1 MRMLLPSLGHQSPE
15 DCEFGEWEGSGWG
28 AGIQLPL
35 HQIVFCAGK
44 RSRGRETPTRT
55 SAFRG
60 ERPAGSGPWR
70 CSREGLEGLGRQLT
84 GGGQEGEPR
93 LRGLVSVVLD
103 FAYPKRLFF
112 PSFAK
117 YFSEMENNLS
127 V

>member
-1 MRMLLPSLGHQSPE
+1 MNLGSGKALDGGQASNCLCIRLYFVLEKGPRARKHLPEPLPS
-15 DCEFGEWEGSGWG
+15 
-28 AGIQLPL
+28 
-35 HQIVFCAGK
+35 AGK
-44 RSRGRETPTRT
+44 GQL
-55 SAFRG
+55 AL
-60 ERPAGSGPWR
+60 GPGAVPGKV
-70 CSREGLEGLGRQLT
+70 CEGLGRELT
-84 GGGQEGEPR
+84 GGGQEGEPW